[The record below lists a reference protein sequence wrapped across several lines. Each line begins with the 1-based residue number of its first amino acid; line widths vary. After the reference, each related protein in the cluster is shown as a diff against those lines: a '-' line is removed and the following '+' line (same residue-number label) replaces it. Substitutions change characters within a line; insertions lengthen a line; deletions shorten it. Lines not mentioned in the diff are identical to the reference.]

1 MNTSSAGIMD
11 TQNKRKLISNPSF
24 FYPLKQ
30 MDTTTT
36 NGMMMDMTMT
46 SIGMVTITMMINGRM
61 MDIGQVPIVPTMMPA
76 VPL

>member
-36 NGMMMDMTMT
+36 NGMMMDTTMT
-46 SIGMVTITMMINGRM
+46 SIGTATITMMINGRM